1 MWEQE
6 NKANASFRVSGWK
19 LEVQCGADDLR
30 LVTAH
35 DASADITGLI
45 SLVDS
50 SLPSLAES
58 FIRGD
63 ELHLIMPQAEGTAA
77 ALEICLLVIQADR
90 ECLIVESTLS
100 LQTLWLGAYPAVKL
114 DIPGNGPLVSSTKDS
129 AKVFSRD
136 KETHRPKDSLEVSVF
151 VDERDQ
157 LSIDATNA
165 NSEGVHFFGEFME
178 KGVIRKVQPWWVWT
192 CGSLRDTQIDK
203 IVSSLGNRPLP
214 LAG

>member
-6 NKANASFRVSGWK
+6 NNANASFRVSGWK
-19 LEVQCGADDLR
+19 LDVQCVSEGLR

-35 DASADITGLI
+35 DTSGDITGLI
-45 SLVDS
+45 SLVNS
-50 SLPSLAES
+50 SLPTLTES

-63 ELHLIMPQAEGTAA
+63 ELHLIMPQAEETDAA
-77 ALEICLLVIQADR
+77 IEICLLVIQADR

-100 LQTLWLGAYPAVKL
+100 LQTLWLDAYPAVQL
-114 DIPGNGPLVSSTKDS
+114 DIPGDGPLACSTKGS

-136 KETHRPKDSLEVSVF
+136 KDSHSPQNSLEVSVL

-165 NSEGVHFFGEFME
+165 NYQGARFFGEFME
-178 KGVIRKVQPWWVWT
+178 KGVIRKVQPWWVWS
-192 CGSLRDTQIDK
+192 CGNLSDPQVDK
-203 IVSSLGNRPLP
+203 IVSSLGKRPLP